1 MIRQF
6 LIVVVVLFSASC
18 TKDFLDINTD
28 PNNPTDIEVSKL
40 LPWAQRTL
48 GDALSMGEDNGG
60 LSQILGVYTH
70 QLSTREEPDQYG
82 ATGNEFFLGLAW
94 SKLYATSPPPGA
106 AQPVYGVL
114 NNLEDIIER
123 ATEDGNTHYAG
134 IAKILKAYTF
144 SQIVDVFGDV
154 PFSEANRLNEG
165 IQYPKFDDDAA
176 IYDSIFN
183 IINSGID
190 DLNNTTAPNAFKPGA
205 DDIIY
210 GGDISKWLKAANTI
224 KLKLYTQIRKVKDVS
239 AEVNQLLS
247 APSGLINTVSESFL
261 IPYGINAATDDR
273 NPAFATYYASQ
284 RSNHVSPWFYEI
296 LKGYNPGI
304 FTGIED
310 PRIPYYIYNQISANQ
325 NTREGNQTEYRDG
338 AFVSIYFG
346 SVGPNRDRSQ
356 QNTISMLGIYPAGG
370 KYDDGSA
377 TIATATSGTGAAP
390 YRMITY
396 ADRLFLEA
404 ELMQVGIVAGNA
416 RAKLDAAIKES
427 FRQVDFVVSMV
438 NTSSQSVPVIYSTLY
453 DPTSAATL
461 NDPTKTS
468 PMMRYIHNVLMGYE
482 AASTEKKLEI
492 IMTQK
497 WISNIGN
504 AVDQYTD
511 IRRTGYPVVFNPL
524 DGSMAPGGRV
534 QPPINGDPVNPGAQ
548 PSVPVQQSR
557 SFPLT
562 LPWFQGE
569 LETNPNAPPQK
580 QDLSSYKVFWIP

>member
-1 MIRQF
+1 MIRQI
-6 LIVVVVLFSASC
+6 LIIVLVLFTVSC

-48 GDALSMGEDNGG
+48 GDALAMGEDNGG
-60 LSQILGVYTH
+60 LSQILSVYSH
-70 QLSTREEPDQYG
+70 QMSTREEPDQYG
-82 ATGNEFFLGLAW
+82 ATGNEFYLGLAW
-94 SKLYATSPPPGA
+94 SKLYATSPPAGA
-106 AQPVYGVL
+106 TQPVYGVL
-114 NNLEDIIER
+114 NNLEDIIVR
-123 ATEDGNTHYAG
+123 SSAAGNTHYAG

-154 PFSEANRLNEG
+154 PFSEANKLREG
-165 IQYPKFDDDAA
+165 ILYPKFDDDAA

-183 IINSGID
+183 ILNSGIA
-190 DLNNTTAPNAFKPGA
+190 DLENTTAPNAFEPGA

-210 GGDISKWLKAANTI
+210 AGNLDNWLKAANTI

-239 AEVNQLLS
+239 AEVNQLLNN
-247 APSGLINTVSESFL
+247 PSGLINNVTESFL

-273 NPAFATYYASQ
+273 NPGFATYFASQ

-296 LKGYNPGI
+296 LKGYNPRI

-310 PRIPYYIYNQISANQ
+310 PRIPYYIYNQITPTQAP
-325 NTREGNQTEYRDG
+325 REGNQTEYRDG

-346 SVGPNRDRSQ
+346 SVGPDRDRSQ
-356 QNTISMLGIYPAGG
+356 QNTISMYGIYPVGG

-377 TIATATSGTGAAP
+377 TIASSASGTGAAP

-396 ADRLFLEA
+396 ADRLYLEA
-404 ELMQVGIVAGNA
+404 ELIQTGVVAG
-416 RAKLDAAIKES
+416 DAAAVLEEAIDES
-427 FRQVDFVVSMV
+427 FRQIDHVVTNYVSPSQNV
-438 NTSSQSVPVIYSTLY
+438 PAIYNTSEMNDYVDEVM
-453 DPTSAATL
+453 DDFNAAG
-461 NDPTKTS
+461 N
-468 PMMRYIHNVLMGYE
+468 
-482 AASTEKKLEI
+482 EKKLEI

-497 WISNIGN
+497 WISSMGS

-524 DGSMAPGGRV
+524 DASMAPGGRV
-534 QPPINGDPVNPGAQ
+534 QPPLNGDPVNPGAQ
-548 PSVPVQQSR
+548 KSVPVQSSR

-580 QDLSSYKVFWIP
+580 TDLSSYKVFWIP